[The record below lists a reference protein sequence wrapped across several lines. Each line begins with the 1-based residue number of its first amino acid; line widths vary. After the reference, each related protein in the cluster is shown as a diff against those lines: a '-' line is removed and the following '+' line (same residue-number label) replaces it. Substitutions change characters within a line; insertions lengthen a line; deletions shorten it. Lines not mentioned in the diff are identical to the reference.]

1 VQPFF
6 QAERRACLSEVEGTS
21 RLTGPARK
29 PNCTTTE
36 IQNLRKF
43 KTLGNSKPF
52 NHWQSW
58 IVAHFEILSAHPPI
72 GVILS
77 AAVFQAE
84 RRISRLTG
92 PARKPK
98 LHHYRNSKP

>member
-1 VQPFF
+1 MLGP
-6 QAERRACLSEVEGTS
+6 S
-21 RLTGPARK
+21 RVPV
-29 PNCTTTE
+29 
-36 IQNLRKF
+36 
-43 KTLGNSKPF
+43 

-92 PARKPK
+92 PARKPNCTTTEIQNPRK
-98 LHHYRNSKP
+98 FKTLGNSKP